1 MAVGDHPSNLPYTH
15 DPTPDPKPRVTVDAD
30 KPSSLKYPRRSPPQ
44 LKSPNPLNITGMNE
58 PVGGTTT
65 TDERLSYLE
74 NRIEKYDAQTVS
86 FLGSLANLS
95 EALVKV
101 ERLLRQTARGCDR
114 LAQGKSRGNLGLPS
128 EEDWKAGAE

>member
-15 DPTPDPKPRVTVDAD
+15 DPTPDPKPRVAE

-128 EEDWKAGAE
+128 EEDWKAGA